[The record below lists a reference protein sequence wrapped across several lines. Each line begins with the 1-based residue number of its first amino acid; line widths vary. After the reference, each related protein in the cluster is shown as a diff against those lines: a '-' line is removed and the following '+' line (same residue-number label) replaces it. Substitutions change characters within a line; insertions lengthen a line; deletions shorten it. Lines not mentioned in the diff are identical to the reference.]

1 MPEKLTKVLRI
12 GLTADRKFS
21 ACTQTDLLD
30 VSIWVTTQRRGSVD
44 MIDTTVKSRDVKKE
58 WHTSLKEIGIFL
70 GGSLIMQTVIGGL
83 WIHILVVLSHIKK
96 HKETLCVGEVT

>member
-1 MPEKLTKVLRI
+1 MTKVLRI

-83 WIHILVVLSHIKK
+83 WIHIHVVTSHIKK